1 MASEVAYGL
10 TAVTLLFA
18 APLVA
23 QTEIPDSLALG
34 RKFTGWMVD
43 GHADSL
49 WNTMDEATRRRIG
62 SLEIIGN
69 MVDHMYEEIGEETA
83 VVSETARL
91 LDDGVWEYRRVS
103 EFDAAPER
111 MVWTWRSGKE
121 GQIVGVSIRDESEP
135 PPAN

>member
-1 MASEVAYGL
+1 MPRRFACGL
-10 TAVTLLFA
+10 AAVTLLAA

-23 QTEIPDSLALG
+23 QTETPDSLALG

-49 WNTMDEATRRRIG
+49 WNAMDEATRRRIG
-62 SLEIIGN
+62 NFETIEQ

-103 EFDAAPER
+103 EFDGAAER
-111 MVWTWRSGKE
+111 MVWTWRSGTE

-135 PPAN
+135 APAN